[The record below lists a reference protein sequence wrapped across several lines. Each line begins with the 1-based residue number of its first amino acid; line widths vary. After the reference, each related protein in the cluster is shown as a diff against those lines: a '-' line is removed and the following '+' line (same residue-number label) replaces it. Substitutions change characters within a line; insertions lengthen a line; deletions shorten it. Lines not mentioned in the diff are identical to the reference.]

1 MKIYARS
8 SDGGTS
14 AALFFLTLLFF
25 SVQFLFSEPTPIKR
39 TDYLY
44 PPKEVQYLNAG
55 LKVQMADSFWLRAVQ
70 DIDFC
75 DRPVSQSECEGKSWL
90 FHVIDLATDL
100 DKKFLEAYFYGALSL
115 TIIVQDYAGAS
126 VIFDKGVEQ
135 FPSSRF
141 LLYAAGYHAMFEEK
155 NTLKAARLY
164 LAAANN
170 GAPEWVRLM
179 AGRLASEAGDQSTA
193 EQVLQQLIEAEKDP
207 LWIEKLKKKIEQSK
221 GR

>member
-1 MKIYARS
+1 M
-8 SDGGTS
+8 
-14 AALFFLTLLFF
+14 ALFCLALLFF
-25 SVQFLFSEPTPIKR
+25 SVQLFFSEPAPLSR

-44 PPKEVQYLNAG
+44 PPKEIQHLNAG
-55 LKVQMADSFWLRAVQ
+55 LRVQMADSFWLRAVQ

-75 DRPVSQSECEGKSWL
+75 DRPISQSECEGKSWL
-90 FHVIDLATDL
+90 FHVIDLTTDL

-115 TIIVQDYAGAS
+115 TIIVQDYVGAS

-164 LAAANN
+164 LAAADN

-207 LWIEKLKKKIEQSK
+207 LWIEKLKKKIEQS
-221 GR
+221 RSR